1 MTTQRPRP
9 ASVTVMDSQSAP
21 DTPDG
26 TRWYSGAK
34 PVTVHTID
42 ARLARIE
49 ALVQYLID
57 KEPNP

>member
-1 MTTQRPRP
+1 MP
-9 ASVTVMDSQSAP
+9 SHIAP
-21 DTPDG
+21 DISDG
-26 TRWYSGAK
+26 TRWYSDAE